1 MGGERPAKL
10 WADIAAPARE
20 RSMARGADVVVK
32 RFPSL
37 RDEIEVC
44 FGTSP
49 EFRTLCL
56 DLVAAYAALDHWMG
70 VDTREAAARSEEYRA
85 LIASLEAE
93 ALQLVAGRA
102 VIPPKAS

>member
-70 VDTREAAARSEEYRA
+70 VDTREAVARSEEYRA